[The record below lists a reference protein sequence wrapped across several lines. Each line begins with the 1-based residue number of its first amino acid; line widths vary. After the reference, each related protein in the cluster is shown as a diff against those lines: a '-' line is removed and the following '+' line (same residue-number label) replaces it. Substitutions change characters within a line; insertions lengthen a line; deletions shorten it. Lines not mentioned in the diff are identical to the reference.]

1 MPKTRPSLSG
11 GDFALV
17 ADRIELFYDSYPDG
31 RIITELVS
39 RANGEITFRASVY
52 RAAGDSA
59 PAATGWASERESDDG
74 VGTVTCLESTET
86 SAIGRALANLGFVS
100 RNRASVDGEV
110 ADRAPSPASTSTSA
124 HRPAQG
130 PAPVQASAST
140 VAPSPLGIG
149 TRPPEPPIFPPPPPR
164 TDGRTA
170 APASKTEP
178 KADASLAVPSAS
190 PEAIAD
196 VLALLEK
203 AERSGYSRER
213 GQSVRDRLADAVVAA
228 PALLRVERALRRWL
242 AERDD
247 RTA

>member
-1 MPKTRPSLSG
+1 
-11 GDFALV
+11 
-17 ADRIELFYDSYPDG
+17 
-31 RIITELVS
+31 
-39 RANGEITFRASVY
+39 
-52 RAAGDSA
+52 
-59 PAATGWASERESDDG
+59 
-74 VGTVTCLESTET
+74 
-86 SAIGRALANLGFVS
+86 
-100 RNRASVDGEV
+100 
-110 ADRAPSPASTSTSA
+110 
-124 HRPAQG
+124 
-130 PAPVQASAST
+130 VQASAST

-149 TRPPEPPIFPPPPPR
+149 TRPPEPPIFPPPSPR

-178 KADASLAVPSAS
+178 KSDASLAVPSAS

-242 AERDD
+242 AERDE